1 MAVIALASASGS
13 PGVSTTALGLAM
25 EWPRPVLVVEADPT
39 GGSSI
44 LAGYLRGHTQPGP
57 DLVDLMMSPLGPA
70 ETLPRIAVPIPGT
83 TISYVA
89 GTRTH
94 VQAAALRDHWASLAE
109 VLADLEATGQDV
121 IVDAGRLGL
130 IGSPEPLMCA
140 ADLTLLVVCTDLP
153 ALVAARSWAES
164 VTQSGVG
171 WRWPGLLLV
180 GEGMPYTSR
189 EIARLLGLPVVA
201 EIADDPVGAAV
212 FHRGAPQ
219 PRHFTTGAY
228 ARSLRAATEE
238 LQAEVGRSRAAV
250 TSDAAR

>member
-44 LAGYLRGHTQPGP
+44 LAGYLRGHTQPSA
-57 DLVDLMMSPLGPA
+57 DLVDLMLSPLGAA
-70 ETLPRIAVPIPGT
+70 EMLPGVAASIPGT
-83 TISYVA
+83 TVSYVA

-94 VQAAALRDHWASLAE
+94 TQAAGLRDHWAILAE
-109 VLADLEATGQDV
+109 VLGDLEATGQDV

-130 IGSPEPLMCA
+130 IGSPEPLLCA
-140 ADLTLLVVCTDLP
+140 ADLTLLVVRTDLP

-164 VTQSGVG
+164 VTQPGVG
-171 WRWPGLLLV
+171 WRWPGLLFV

-189 EIARLLGLPVVA
+189 EVSRLLGLAVVA

-212 FHRGAPQ
+212 FHRGASR
-219 PRHFTTGAY
+219 PRRFSTGPY

-238 LQAEVGRSRAAV
+238 LQAEIGRSRAAV
-250 TSDAAR
+250 ATEAAR

>member
-1 MAVIALASASGS
+1 MALIALASASGS

-25 EWPRPVLVVEADPT
+25 EWPRPALLVEADPT

-44 LAGYLRGHTQPGP
+44 LAGYLRGHTQPGA
-57 DLVDLMMSPLGPA
+57 DLVDLVLSPRGAA
-70 ETLPRIAVPIPGT
+70 ETLPQIAAPIPGT
-83 TISYVA
+83 SVSYVA

-94 VQAAALRDHWASLAE
+94 VQAAALRDHWVGLAE
-109 VLADLEATGQDV
+109 VLTDLEATGQDV

-130 IGSPEPLMCA
+130 VGSPEPLLCA
-140 ADLTLLVVCTDLP
+140 ADLTLLVVRTDLP

-164 VTQSGVG
+164 VTRPGVG

-189 EIARLLGLPVVA
+189 EVSRLLGLSVMA
-201 EIADDPVGAAV
+201 EIADDPQGAAV
-212 FHRGAPQ
+212 FHRGAAR
-219 PRHFTTGAY
+219 PRRFETGTY
-228 ARSLRAATEE
+228 ARSLQAAVEE

-250 TSDAAR
+250 ATEAVR

>member
-44 LAGYLRGHTQPGP
+44 LAGYLRGHTQPGA
-57 DLVDLMMSPLGPA
+57 DLVDLMLSPLGAA
-70 ETLPRIAVPIPGT
+70 ETLPQIADPIPGT

-94 VQAAALRDHWASLAE
+94 IQAAALRDHWAGLAE
-109 VLADLEATGQDV
+109 VLADLESTGQDV
-121 IVDAGRLGL
+121 IIDAGRLGL
-130 IGSPEPLMCA
+130 IGSPEPLLCA
-140 ADLTLLVVCTDLP
+140 ADLTLLVLRTDLP
-153 ALVAARSWAES
+153 ALVAARSWVES
-164 VTQSGVG
+164 VTRPGVG

-189 EIARLLGLPVVA
+189 EISRLLDLAVVA
-201 EIADDPVGAAV
+201 EIADDPVGAAI
-212 FHRGAPQ
+212 FHRGAAR
-219 PRHFTTGAY
+219 PRHFTNGPY

-238 LQAEVGRSRAAV
+238 LQAEVGRSRATVATEAV
-250 TSDAAR
+250 R

>member
-57 DLVDLMMSPLGPA
+57 DLVDLLLSPLGAA
-70 ETLPRIAVPIPGT
+70 ETLPRIAAPIPGT

-94 VQAAALRDHWASLAE
+94 IQAAALRDHWVSLAE
-109 VLADLEATGQDV
+109 VLSELEATGQDV

-130 IGSPEPLMCA
+130 IGSPEPLLCA
-140 ADLTLLVVCTDLP
+140 ADLTLLVIRTDLP
-153 ALVAARSWAES
+153 ALVAAQSWAES
-164 VTQSGVG
+164 VTRPGVG

-189 EIARLLGLPVVA
+189 EVSRLLGLTTVA
-201 EIADDPVGAAV
+201 EIADDPAGAAV
-212 FHRGAPQ
+212 FHRGAPR
-219 PRHFTTGAY
+219 PRHFSTGPY
-228 ARSLRAATEE
+228 ARSLRATTEE

-250 TSDAAR
+250 AAEAAR

>member
-13 PGVSTTALGLAM
+13 PGVSTTVLGLAM
-25 EWPRPVLVVEADPT
+25 EWPRPMLVVEADPT

-44 LAGYLRGHTQPGP
+44 LAGYLRGHTQPGA
-57 DLVDLMMSPLGPA
+57 DLVDLMLSPLGA
-70 ETLPRIAVPIPGT
+70 AQTLPQIAAPIPGT

-94 VQAAALRDHWASLAE
+94 AQAAALRDHWAGLAD
-109 VLADLEATGQDV
+109 VLASLEANGQDV
-121 IVDAGRLGL
+121 IIDAGRLGL
-130 IGSPEPLMCA
+130 VGSPEPLLCA
-140 ADLTLLVVCTDLP
+140 ADLTLLVVRTDLP

-164 VTQSGVG
+164 VTQPGVG
-171 WRWPGLLLV
+171 WRWPGLLLI

-189 EIARLLGLPVVA
+189 EVSRLLGLAAVA

-212 FHRGAPQ
+212 FHRGALR
-219 PRHFTTGAY
+219 PRHFTTGPY

-238 LQAEVGRSRAAV
+238 LQAEIGRSRAAV
-250 TSDAAR
+250 ATEAAR